1 MKKNFFRIFL
11 FLIISVVSFSAVFNI
26 TDLNIEADL
35 QKDGSMMVSEAVTYD
50 IDEINGVLFYIDA
63 KGYGGISTLQVFEDE
78 KIYENGDVSYVE
90 VDPKRYE
97 VTEDD
102 GVYRIKLYSKN
113 NNNIRIFKFVYTLPE
128 AIKVYDDVAQLNRKM
143 VGQDWEKDITNVNVI
158 FKVPVSEDYDNS
170 KILIFG
176 HGPLTGEVSKDKNIV
191 KYELKDY
198 HSGDF
203 LEAHILMEPEIFS
216 EYDVSKVI
224 HQNKKQELLDME
236 KKLADE
242 ANAQRKLAK
251 IVYII
256 GDSFLWIGTI
266 LLGYIRFLASK
277 AKKNII
283 EAYEKEIPFGKYS
296 REIPKLS
303 PAVVGKI
310 ITKNIDANE
319 VLATI
324 LDLVRRKI
332 LSLETY
338 EEHTILKLVGDI
350 NSTEIS
356 KEEKIIID
364 IYINDF
370 GDKKCVDLN
379 SIDISSKK
387 IVRPVKVMIKFS
399 DWIGLVT
406 DKSVFKGEINYSKLI
421 ELAENKKTL
430 KSFKIVALL
439 IMILSFLLF
448 PLFYPILILIPL
460 SIWVRCS
467 FSKLIPSKKKYI
479 TEKELIAFKDF
490 LSDYSQLEE
499 AKISSIHLWESYFVY
514 AVALGVSEKVVKA
527 YKKALDIGIIQEDFT
542 QLSDNLISSIKDM
555 ENIAALNTVAG
566 KVFNNYYT
574 SYYNGDSSSSTNKR
588 SYSSVSKSS
597 WSSSSGSGGG
607 FSSSSSG
614 GGGSRGGGGGF

>member
-35 QKDGSMMVSEAVTYD
+35 QKDGSMIVSEAVTYD

-143 VGQDWEKDITNVNVI
+143 VGQDWEKDIANVNVI

-251 IVYII
+251 IIYIF
-256 GDSFLWIGTI
+256 GGSFLWIGTI
-266 LLGYIRFLASK
+266 LLGYIRFLTSK

-338 EEHTILKLVGDI
+338 EGHTILKLIGDI

-379 SIDISSKK
+379 SIDVSSKK

-430 KSFKIVALL
+430 KFFKIVALL

>member
-1 MKKNFFRIFL
+1 MKKKFFRIFL

-35 QKDGSMMVSEAVTYD
+35 QKDGSMIVSEAVTYD

-143 VGQDWEKDITNVNVI
+143 VGQDWEKDIANVNVI

-236 KKLADE
+236 NKLADE

-251 IVYII
+251 IIYIF
-256 GDSFLWIGTI
+256 GGSFLWIGTI
-266 LLGYIRFLASK
+266 LLGYIRFLTSK

-338 EEHTILKLVGDI
+338 EGHTILKLIGDI

-356 KEEKIIID
+356 EEEKIIID

-370 GDKKCVDLN
+370 GDKNYVDLN
-379 SIDISSKK
+379 SIDVSSKK
-387 IVRPVKVMIKFS
+387 IARPSKIMIKFS
-399 DWIGLVT
+399 DWISLVT
-406 DKSVFKGEINYSKLI
+406 NKSVFKGEINYLKLI

-607 FSSSSSG
+607 FSSGSSG

>member
-11 FLIISVVSFSAVFNI
+11 FLTISVVSFSAVFNI

-35 QKDGSMMVSEAVTYD
+35 QKDGSMIVSEAVTYD

-143 VGQDWEKDITNVNVI
+143 VGQDWEKDIANVNVI
-158 FKVPVSEDYDNS
+158 FKVPVSQDYDNS

-251 IVYII
+251 IIYIF
-256 GDSFLWIGTI
+256 GGSFLWIGTI
-266 LLGYIRFLASK
+266 LLGYIRFLTSK

-338 EEHTILKLVGDI
+338 EGHTILKLIGDI

-379 SIDISSKK
+379 SIDVSSKK

-430 KSFKIVALL
+430 KFFKIVALL

>member
-35 QKDGSMMVSEAVTYD
+35 QKDGSMIVSEAVTYD

-143 VGQDWEKDITNVNVI
+143 VGQDWEKDIANVNVI
-158 FKVPVSEDYDNS
+158 FKVPVSQDYDNS

-251 IVYII
+251 IIYIF
-256 GDSFLWIGTI
+256 GGSFLWIGTI
-266 LLGYIRFLASK
+266 LLGYIRFLTSK

-338 EEHTILKLVGDI
+338 EGHTILKLIGDI

-379 SIDISSKK
+379 SIDVSSKK

-430 KSFKIVALL
+430 KFFKIVALL

>member
-143 VGQDWEKDITNVNVI
+143 VGQDWEKDIANVNVI

-224 HQNKKQELLDME
+224 HQNKKQELLNME

-251 IVYII
+251 IIYIF
-256 GDSFLWIGTI
+256 GGSFLWIGTI
-266 LLGYIRFLASK
+266 LLGYIRFLTSK

-338 EEHTILKLVGDI
+338 EGHTILKLIGDI

-356 KEEKIIID
+356 EEEKIIID

-370 GDKKCVDLN
+370 GDKNCVDLN
-379 SIDISSKK
+379 SIDVSSKK
-387 IVRPVKVMIKFS
+387 IARPSKIMIKFS
-399 DWIGLVT
+399 DWISLVT
-406 DKSVFKGEINYSKLI
+406 NKSVFKG
-421 ELAENKKTL
+421 
-430 KSFKIVALL
+430 
-439 IMILSFLLF
+439 
-448 PLFYPILILIPL
+448 
-460 SIWVRCS
+460 
-467 FSKLIPSKKKYI
+467 
-479 TEKELIAFKDF
+479 
-490 LSDYSQLEE
+490 
-499 AKISSIHLWESYFVY
+499 
-514 AVALGVSEKVVKA
+514 
-527 YKKALDIGIIQEDFT
+527 
-542 QLSDNLISSIKDM
+542 
-555 ENIAALNTVAG
+555 
-566 KVFNNYYT
+566 
-574 SYYNGDSSSSTNKR
+574 
-588 SYSSVSKSS
+588 
-597 WSSSSGSGGG
+597 
-607 FSSSSSG
+607 
-614 GGGSRGGGGGF
+614 